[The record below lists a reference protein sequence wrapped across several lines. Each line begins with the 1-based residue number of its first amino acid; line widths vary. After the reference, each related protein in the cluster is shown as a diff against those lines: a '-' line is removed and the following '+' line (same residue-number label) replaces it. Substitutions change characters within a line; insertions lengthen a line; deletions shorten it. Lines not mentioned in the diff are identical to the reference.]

1 MAICQRCIHG
11 IARPH
16 ILALKVTYDKT
27 AFNVYMYMF
36 YKKLFWLKWKLKT
49 YFFVLEIIDAYGLN
63 FWINVYD
70 MNMFW
75 YMGIEIQKTLIR
87 N

>member
-27 AFNVYMYMF
+27 AFKVFLPSVKCITNTCVYMF
-36 YKKLFWLKWKLKT
+36 CKKLFWLKWKLKT
-49 YFFVLEIIDAYGLN
+49 YFCVLGINRHIWFKPLN
-63 FWINVYD
+63 KCIY
-70 MNMFW
+70 
-75 YMGIEIQKTLIR
+75 
-87 N
+87 

>member
-1 MAICQRCIHG
+1 
-11 IARPH
+11 
-16 ILALKVTYDKT
+16 
-27 AFNVYMYMF
+27 MYMF